1 MAKKPLAIK
10 YRPKSFDDLT
20 EQNTIKD
27 ILVNQVE
34 TNTFQHAYLFTGP
47 AGTGKTTSARI
58 FANMLNKGEKSDII
72 EIDAA
77 SNSGVDKIRTV
88 IDDSK
93 KRSIISEYKVYIID
107 ECFPANTVI
116 STPQGNRSIGFIK
129 PGDTVNSMTGTR
141 KVTKVIKHS
150 VLTNRLCCVIVGDRK
165 IITTVDHLFFTDKGW
180 VKAQDLTK
188 EDYIYANNVSKEM
201 CELWQGVPGSEQ
213 PQRGQVLL
221 SSLFSGLSEEEL
233 QTSNENSR
241 VHNLWKAISGE
252 ELCENTDL
260 FSNLQKQGY
269 IECQYSE
276 SEYRIWN
283 GIEET
288 IIKADEVKQSNVSTG
303 EYREDVEN
311 EGRKSDT
318 SPMERNERWKREV
331 HYSADTLI
339 RSIGEWMGIR
349 ASNSYE
355 VSKRRTSLSYKLQS
369 RPRLSNNETCSRS
382 GWQRTQYEKKLI
394 EGCKENRVLDLVR
407 VDSVEIYKRGYND
420 KLFRGSFTDTELSSE
435 TVTLYDLDVEVDH
448 CYFADGVL
456 VHNCHSLSNEA
467 WQAMLKLL
475 EESPKYSVFIL
486 CTTNPEKIPDT
497 IMSRVQ
503 RYQFNKI
510 SVDGVVSR
518 LVAICNMEG
527 ILVNDG
533 KVKGPTFEMPAI
545 EYIAKM
551 SSGGMRDAI
560 TLMDKCLSLDN
571 NLTLENVLNVVG
583 TGSYDTFFNMLDG
596 LIDCTEVPVET
607 IDKTFEA
614 GKDVKIFM
622 KEFAKFVLEVEKY
635 AIYNSFEHITIPQ
648 IYEEQL
654 KSIVDKSSSLPDI
667 LELVF
672 NINNQVKWDND
683 PKTLIELMLL
693 IYKEKHNDRA
703 EE

>member
-10 YRPKSFDDLT
+10 FRPQSFDDLT
-20 EQNTIKD
+20 EQTTIKD
-27 ILVNQVE
+27 ILTNQIE

-93 KRSIISEYKVYIID
+93 KRSIISEYKVYIVD
-107 ECFPANTVI
+107 E
-116 STPQGNRSIGFIK
+116 
-129 PGDTVNSMTGTR
+129 
-141 KVTKVIKHS
+141 
-150 VLTNRLCCVIVGDRK
+150 
-165 IITTVDHLFFTDKGW
+165 
-180 VKAQDLTK
+180 
-188 EDYIYANNVSKEM
+188 
-201 CELWQGVPGSEQ
+201 
-213 PQRGQVLL
+213 
-221 SSLFSGLSEEEL
+221 
-233 QTSNENSR
+233 
-241 VHNLWKAISGE
+241 
-252 ELCENTDL
+252 
-260 FSNLQKQGY
+260 
-269 IECQYSE
+269 
-276 SEYRIWN
+276 
-283 GIEET
+283 
-288 IIKADEVKQSNVSTG
+288 
-303 EYREDVEN
+303 
-311 EGRKSDT
+311 
-318 SPMERNERWKREV
+318 
-331 HYSADTLI
+331 
-339 RSIGEWMGIR
+339 
-349 ASNSYE
+349 
-355 VSKRRTSLSYKLQS
+355 
-369 RPRLSNNETCSRS
+369 
-382 GWQRTQYEKKLI
+382 
-394 EGCKENRVLDLVR
+394 
-407 VDSVEIYKRGYND
+407 
-420 KLFRGSFTDTELSSE
+420 
-435 TVTLYDLDVEVDH
+435 
-448 CYFADGVL
+448 
-456 VHNCHSLSNEA
+456 CHSLSNEA

-486 CTTNPEKIPDT
+486 CTTDPQKIPNT

-510 SVDGVVSR
+510 SVSGIVKR
-518 LVAICNMEG
+518 LEYILQAEG
-527 ILVNDG
+527 YKLNGSDKSYSKEAV
-533 KVKGPTFEMPAI
+533 
-545 EYIAKM
+545 EYIAKLA
-551 SSGGMRDAI
+551 SGGMRSAI

-583 TGSYDTFFNMLDG
+583 TGSYDTFFNMLEG
-596 LIDCTEVPVET
+596 LIEHTEVPVQT
-607 IDKTFEA
+607 IDETFEA

-635 AIYNSFEHITIPQ
+635 SIYNSFEHITIPQ

>member
-1 MAKKPLAIK
+1 MSRQSLAVK

-20 EQNTIKD
+20 EQATIKD

-107 ECFPANTVI
+107 EC
-116 STPQGNRSIGFIK
+116 
-129 PGDTVNSMTGTR
+129 
-141 KVTKVIKHS
+141 
-150 VLTNRLCCVIVGDRK
+150 
-165 IITTVDHLFFTDKGW
+165 
-180 VKAQDLTK
+180 
-188 EDYIYANNVSKEM
+188 
-201 CELWQGVPGSEQ
+201 
-213 PQRGQVLL
+213 
-221 SSLFSGLSEEEL
+221 
-233 QTSNENSR
+233 
-241 VHNLWKAISGE
+241 
-252 ELCENTDL
+252 
-260 FSNLQKQGY
+260 
-269 IECQYSE
+269 
-276 SEYRIWN
+276 
-283 GIEET
+283 
-288 IIKADEVKQSNVSTG
+288 
-303 EYREDVEN
+303 
-311 EGRKSDT
+311 
-318 SPMERNERWKREV
+318 
-331 HYSADTLI
+331 
-339 RSIGEWMGIR
+339 
-349 ASNSYE
+349 
-355 VSKRRTSLSYKLQS
+355 
-369 RPRLSNNETCSRS
+369 
-382 GWQRTQYEKKLI
+382 
-394 EGCKENRVLDLVR
+394 
-407 VDSVEIYKRGYND
+407 
-420 KLFRGSFTDTELSSE
+420 
-435 TVTLYDLDVEVDH
+435 
-448 CYFADGVL
+448 
-456 VHNCHSLSNEA
+456 HSLSNEA

-486 CTTNPEKIPDT
+486 CTTDPQKIPGT

-510 SVDGVVSR
+510 SVDGIASR
-518 LVAICNMEG
+518 LG
-527 ILVNDG
+527 KILHDEDIQEVYGTAD
-533 KVKGPTFEMPAI
+533 AI
-545 EYIAKM
+545 EYIAKLAN
-551 SSGGMRDAI
+551 GGMRDAI

-571 NLTLENVLNVVG
+571 NLTLENVLSVVG
-583 TGSYDTFFNMLDG
+583 TGSYDTFFDMLRG
-596 LIDCTEVPVET
+596 LLDKSERPVEI
-607 IDKTFEA
+607 IDETFEA

-693 IYKEKHNDRA
+693 IYKEKNNDRA

>member
-10 YRPKSFDDLT
+10 FRPQSFDDLT
-20 EQNTIKD
+20 EQTTIKD
-27 ILVNQVE
+27 ILTNQVE

-93 KRSIISEYKVYIID
+93 KRSIISEYKVYIVD
-107 ECFPANTVI
+107 E
-116 STPQGNRSIGFIK
+116 
-129 PGDTVNSMTGTR
+129 
-141 KVTKVIKHS
+141 
-150 VLTNRLCCVIVGDRK
+150 
-165 IITTVDHLFFTDKGW
+165 
-180 VKAQDLTK
+180 
-188 EDYIYANNVSKEM
+188 
-201 CELWQGVPGSEQ
+201 
-213 PQRGQVLL
+213 
-221 SSLFSGLSEEEL
+221 
-233 QTSNENSR
+233 
-241 VHNLWKAISGE
+241 
-252 ELCENTDL
+252 
-260 FSNLQKQGY
+260 
-269 IECQYSE
+269 
-276 SEYRIWN
+276 
-283 GIEET
+283 
-288 IIKADEVKQSNVSTG
+288 
-303 EYREDVEN
+303 
-311 EGRKSDT
+311 
-318 SPMERNERWKREV
+318 
-331 HYSADTLI
+331 
-339 RSIGEWMGIR
+339 
-349 ASNSYE
+349 
-355 VSKRRTSLSYKLQS
+355 
-369 RPRLSNNETCSRS
+369 
-382 GWQRTQYEKKLI
+382 
-394 EGCKENRVLDLVR
+394 
-407 VDSVEIYKRGYND
+407 
-420 KLFRGSFTDTELSSE
+420 
-435 TVTLYDLDVEVDH
+435 
-448 CYFADGVL
+448 
-456 VHNCHSLSNEA
+456 CHSLSNEA

-486 CTTNPEKIPDT
+486 CTTDPQKIPNT

-510 SVDGVVSR
+510 SVSGIVKR
-518 LVAICNMEG
+518 LEYILQAEG
-527 ILVNDG
+527 YKLNGSDKSYSKEAV
-533 KVKGPTFEMPAI
+533 
-545 EYIAKM
+545 EYIAKLA
-551 SSGGMRDAI
+551 SGGMRSAI

-583 TGSYDTFFNMLDG
+583 TGSYDTFFNMLEG
-596 LIDCTEVPVET
+596 LIEHTEVPVQT
-607 IDKTFEA
+607 IDETFEA

-635 AIYNSFEHITIPQ
+635 SIYNSFEHITIPQ